1 MWNGQECFQ
10 ECSGIC
16 VGYLW
21 NVWECFQECSGICVG
36 YLWNVQG
43 CFQECLGT
51 WNFMPL
57 LVHILKSCG
66 HCHQACHT
74 RSSHPHSQEQ
84 SAKGFTM
91 PKICWKNPQI
101 LGPSILHYL
110 VLNNCIWT
118 GSKAPLVMVFFLLS
132 PFAGTIH
139 IWDLLP
145 QNLLEQ
151 STDTGS
157 FHHLVFLGWN
167 MDFSI
172 HRINPWYF
180 WVILLAIIIIWPH
193 LPLPQ
198 LQQPLSGSLLTLV
211 LTWFTGCRL
220 VVIDLYT
227 YFMQCLTKKT
237 GYVYCVSITKTNT
250 SLHA

>member
-1 MWNGQECFQ
+1 ME
-10 ECSGIC
+10 
-16 VGYLW
+16 YLW
-21 NVWECFQECSGICVG
+21 NAWECFQECSGICMG

-51 WNFMPL
+51 RNFMPL
-57 LVHILKSCG
+57 LVNILKSCG
-66 HCHQACHT
+66 YCHQAHHAH
-74 RSSHPHSQEQ
+74 SSHPHSQEQ
-84 SAKGFTM
+84 SANGFTM

-110 VLNNCIWT
+110 VLNNCIRT

-132 PFAGTIH
+132 PFSGTIH

-145 QNLLEQ
+145 QNLLKQ

-172 HRINPWYF
+172 HRINP
-180 WVILLAIIIIWPH
+180 
-193 LPLPQ
+193 
-198 LQQPLSGSLLTLV
+198 
-211 LTWFTGCRL
+211 
-220 VVIDLYT
+220 
-227 YFMQCLTKKT
+227 
-237 GYVYCVSITKTNT
+237 
-250 SLHA
+250 